1 MIQKSARREENTM
14 PIQIEQIPGENIITG
29 TVDEPFNPEND
40 VSTMFAQF
48 IGIRKTINGPLAL
61 IIDFSNTI
69 NAADAFSRIVFTL
82 AEAARGIRASK
93 QAQLAGPPI
102 LIFVGSGSL
111 ADLVTQAIEQEQ
123 YGGTKAH
130 LCATQEEALALARE
144 KLADGKQ
151 LM

>member
-1 MIQKSARREENTM
+1 M
-14 PIQIEQIPGENIITG
+14 PIQIEQIPGESIIRG
-29 TVDEPFNPEND
+29 VVSEPFNPEND
-40 VSTMFAQF
+40 VSIMFAQF
-48 IGIRKTINGPLAL
+48 IDIRKTINGPLAL
-61 IIDFSNTI
+61 IIDFNNTI

-111 ADLVTQAIEQEQ
+111 ANLVTEAIEQEQ
-123 YGGTKAH
+123 YGGAKAH

-144 KLADGKQ
+144 KLSGGRP

>member
-1 MIQKSARREENTM
+1 MKGNTM
-14 PIQIEQIPGENIITG
+14 PIQIEQIPGECILRA
-29 TVDEPFNPEND
+29 TVNEPFDPEKD
-40 VSTMFAQF
+40 ISSMFAQF
-48 IGIRKTINGPLAL
+48 IRIRQTINGPIAL
-61 IIDFSNTI
+61 IIDFKNTD
-69 NAADAFSRIVFTL
+69 NAPNAFSRVVYSL

-123 YGGTKAH
+123 YGGTRAH

-144 KLADGKQ
+144 KLSAGK
-151 LM
+151 